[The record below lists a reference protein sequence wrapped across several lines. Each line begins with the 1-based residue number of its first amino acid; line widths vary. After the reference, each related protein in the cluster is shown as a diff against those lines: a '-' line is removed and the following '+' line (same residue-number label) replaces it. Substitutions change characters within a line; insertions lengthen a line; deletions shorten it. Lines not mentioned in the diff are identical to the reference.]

1 MIKILYCKNKNY
13 RSELNKL
20 LTKRQRSL
28 KISGKIVKK
37 IIVIDDLLN
46 RNHDCD
52 LFIDQSI
59 NRKIG
64 NNVPKKCKRL
74 LGPKYALLRKE
85 ISKRNQ
91 KIKMKQ
97 KIKQILVSFGGG
109 DDKNQKIKALEVIK
123 KIEDK

>member
-46 RNHDCD
+46 RNHD
-52 LFIDQSI
+52 
-59 NRKIG
+59 
-64 NNVPKKCKRL
+64 
-74 LGPKYALLRKE
+74 
-85 ISKRNQ
+85 
-91 KIKMKQ
+91 
-97 KIKQILVSFGGG
+97 
-109 DDKNQKIKALEVIK
+109 
-123 KIEDK
+123 